1 MTRTTEHRTHQ
12 WHDRLFVGGSFV
24 PARGGT
30 TTSYEKATG
39 EALGN
44 VGLASPADVADAV
57 TAARQAQPGWAA
69 LPPAQRA
76 AAVRRLRDVVEGRGE
91 EIVRWISQET
101 GGIRFKAELELR
113 LSLAHLADA
122 AALATRPMAHHAS
135 SLVPGRQNVV
145 QNVPLGVVG
154 VITPWNLPF
163 SLAFSPIAPA
173 LALGNTVVLK
183 PAPHTP
189 VSGGLLIADLVR
201 EAGLPAGVFNVIPGD
216 DATGQALV
224 ADPGLDMMRFTGSTE
239 VGRMIAADLG
249 RRLVR
254 VSLEL
259 GGNAALV
266 VLDDADP
273 EVASNVGAWS
283 SFHFAGQTCITAGR
297 HIVLREVAEPYI
309 ESLARRASKMVLGN
323 PTDDVDMGPMIDE
336 RQVARAAAL
345 VQASVDMGAT
355 VVEGGT
361 SEGLFFRPTVLTG
374 VTPDMP
380 AFREEVFGPVAPVV
394 VVDTEEEAL
403 ELTNRTDYGLSN
415 AVLTGNPWRGYR
427 FAERVHSGMVHV
439 NDTTCLSE
447 STIPF
452 GGWKDSSLG
461 VPTGGDANLE
471 QFTERR
477 WISVQE
483 QPGTYRY

>member
-1 MTRTTEHRTHQ
+1 MTTLSDIPTQPWR
-12 WHDRLFVGGSFV
+12 DSLFLGGDYV
-24 PARGGT
+24 AAEGGT
-30 TTSYEKATG
+30 TVSIEKATG
-39 EALGN
+39 EPLAT
-44 VGLASPADVADAV
+44 VGLASPADVEAAV
-57 TAARQAQPGWAA
+57 SAARRAQAPWAA

-76 AAVRRLRDVVEGRGE
+76 AAVRRLRDVVESRFE

-101 GGIRFKAELELR
+101 GGVRFKAELEVR
-113 LSLAHLADA
+113 LAMTHLNDA
-122 AALATRPMAHHAS
+122 AALATRPMAHQAS
-135 SLVPGRQNVV
+135 SLVPGRENLV
-145 QNVPLGVVG
+145 QHVPVGVVG

-201 EAGLPAGVFNVIPGD
+201 EAGLPAGVFNVVPGD
-216 DATGQALV
+216 DATGAALV
-224 ADPGLDMMRFTGSTE
+224 EADLDMVRFTGSTE
-239 VGRMIAADLG
+239 VGRSIAADLG

-259 GGNAALV
+259 GGNAAFV

-273 EVASNVGAWS
+273 ELASMVGAWS
-283 SFHFAGQTCITAGR
+283 SFHYAGQTCITAGR
-297 HIVLREVAEPYI
+297 HIVMREVAEPYI
-309 ESLARRASKMVLGN
+309 EALARRAARLVLGN
-323 PTDDVDMGPMIDE
+323 PLDDVDMGPMIDD
-336 RQVARAAAL
+336 RQLARADAM
-345 VQASVDMGAT
+345 VRASVEMGAT
-355 VVEGGT
+355 VLTGGT
-361 SEGLFFRPTVLTG
+361 HEGLFYRPTVLTD

-403 ELTNRTDYGLSN
+403 ELTNRTPFGLAN
-415 AVLTGNPWRGYR
+415 AVFTGNTWRGYR
-427 FAERVHSGMVHV
+427 FAQGVHSGMVHV
-439 NDTTCLSE
+439 NDITNLSE

-461 VPTGGDANLE
+461 TPTGGDANIE

-483 QPGTYRY
+483 RPGQYRY

>member
-1 MTRTTEHRTHQ
+1 MTITTDTRTQPWENS
-12 WHDRLFVGGSFV
+12 LFVGGGFT

-30 TTSYEKATG
+30 TLTYEKATG
-39 EALGN
+39 QALGT
-44 VGLASPADVADAV
+44 VGLASPDDVADAV
-57 TAARQAQPGWAA
+57 IAAREAQVSWAA

-76 AAVRRLRDVVEGRGE
+76 AAIRGLRAVVESRGE
-91 EIVRWISQET
+91 EIVRWICQET

-113 LSLAHLADA
+113 LALAHLADA
-122 AALATRPMAHHAS
+122 AALATRPMAHHAA

-145 QNVPLGVVG
+145 QHVPVGVVG

-173 LALGNTVVLK
+173 LALGNTIVLK

-201 EAGLPAGVFNVIPGD
+201 EAGLPAGVFNVVPGD
-216 DATGQALV
+216 DATGAALV
-224 ADPGLDMMRFTGSTE
+224 AAPGLDMMRFTGSTE
-239 VGRMIAADLG
+239 VGRLIAADLG

-259 GGNAALV
+259 GGNAAIV

-273 EVASNVGAWS
+273 EVASMVGAWS
-283 SFHFAGQTCITAGR
+283 SFHYAGQTCITAGR
-297 HIVLREVAEPYI
+297 HIVHRDVADAYTRA
-309 ESLARRASKMVLGN
+309 LAARAARIQLGN
-323 PTDDVDMGPMIDE
+323 PLDDVDMGPMIDE
-336 RQVARAAAL
+336 HQVARADRL

-355 VVEGGT
+355 VLEGGT
-361 SEGLFFRPTVLTG
+361 YDGLFYRPTVLTD

-403 ELTNRTDYGLSN
+403 ELTNRTAYGLSN
-415 AVLTGNPWRGYR
+415 AVLTSNPWRGYR

-461 VPTGGDANLE
+461 VPTGGDANVE

-483 QPGTYRY
+483 QPGQYRY

>member
-1 MTRTTEHRTHQ
+1 MTTLNDLTTQPWR
-12 WHDRLFVGGSFV
+12 DSLFLGGDYV
-24 PARGGT
+24 AAEGGT
-30 TTSYEKATG
+30 TVSIEKATG
-39 EALGN
+39 EQLAT
-44 VGLASPADVADAV
+44 VGLASPADVEAAV
-57 TAARQAQPGWAA
+57 SAARRAQGPWAA

-76 AAVRRLRDVVEGRGE
+76 AAVRRLRDVVESRFE

-101 GGIRFKAELELR
+101 GGVRFKAELEVR
-113 LSLAHLADA
+113 LAMTHLTDA
-122 AALATRPMAHHAS
+122 AALATRPMAHQAS
-135 SLVPGRQNVV
+135 SLAPGRENLVEH
-145 QNVPLGVVG
+145 VPVGVVG

-201 EAGLPAGVFNVIPGD
+201 EAGLPAGVFNVVPGD
-216 DATGQALV
+216 DATGAALV
-224 ADPGLDMMRFTGSTE
+224 GSPLDMVRFTGSTE
-239 VGRMIAADLG
+239 VGRSIAADLG

-259 GGNAALV
+259 GGNAAFV

-273 EVASNVGAWS
+273 ELASMVGAWS
-283 SFHFAGQTCITAGR
+283 SFHYAGQTCITAGR
-297 HIVLREVAEPYI
+297 HIVMREVAEPYI
-309 ESLARRASKMVLGN
+309 EALTRRAARMVLGN
-323 PTDDVDMGPMIDE
+323 PLDDVDMGPMIDD
-336 RQVARAAAL
+336 RQVARADAM
-345 VQASVDMGAT
+345 VRTSVEMGAT
-355 VVEGGT
+355 VLTGGT
-361 SEGLFFRPTVLTG
+361 HEGLFYRPTVLTD

-380 AFREEVFGPVAPVV
+380 VFREEVFGPVAPVV

-403 ELTNRTDYGLSN
+403 ELTNRTSFGLAN
-415 AVLTGNPWRGYR
+415 AVLTGDTWRGYR
-427 FAERVHSGMVHV
+427 FAKGVHSGMVHV
-439 NDTTCLSE
+439 NDITNLSE

-461 VPTGGDANLE
+461 TPTGGDANIE

-483 QPGTYRY
+483 RPGQYRY